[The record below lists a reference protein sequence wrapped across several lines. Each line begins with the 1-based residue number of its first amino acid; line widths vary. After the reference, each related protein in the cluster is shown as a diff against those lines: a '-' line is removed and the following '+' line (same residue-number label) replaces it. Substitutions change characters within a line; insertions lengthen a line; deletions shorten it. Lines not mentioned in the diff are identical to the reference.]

1 MSTLI
6 DTNILV
12 YAAGADGDRTRQR
25 IAIQALGD
33 YRHDGVLAVQVLAE
47 FANVLMR
54 KLRPMDIIRSDI
66 SVLEN
71 TWQIVAPDAKTVSP
85 ALTGAA
91 EYQMSFWDAMLW
103 AVAKQHRVTTILSE
117 DGPTGST
124 VGDVFYR
131 SPF

>member
-12 YAAGADGDRTRQR
+12 YAAGADGDRSRQQA
-25 IAIQALGD
+25 AIKALGD
-33 YRHDGVLAVQVLAE
+33 YRSNGVIAVQVLAE
-47 FANVLMR
+47 FANVLLR
-54 KLRPMDIIRSDI
+54 KGRPIDRIRNDI
-66 SVLEN
+66 SVL
-71 TWQIVAPDAKTVSP
+71 AKTWTIVPSDTNTVLL
-85 ALTGAA
+85 ALMAVE

-103 AVAKQHRVTTILSE
+103 AVAKQRRLTTILSE

-124 VGDVFYR
+124 IGGVSYL